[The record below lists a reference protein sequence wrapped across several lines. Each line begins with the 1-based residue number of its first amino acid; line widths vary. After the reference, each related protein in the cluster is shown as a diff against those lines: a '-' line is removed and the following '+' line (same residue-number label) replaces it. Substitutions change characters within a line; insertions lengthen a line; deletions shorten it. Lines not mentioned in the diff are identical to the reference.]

1 MKKTAIL
8 LSFLI
13 SIYWAQEGARY
24 LIIAY
29 DSFYD
34 QVAPLA
40 LWKNQKGIRTLV
52 KHLSEVGSTPSQ
64 ITSYI
69 TNAYNTWSPR
79 PEFVL
84 LVGSPNLLPA
94 YTYQSDNQY
103 VDMSGDYRAELAC
116 GRFPCKNAR
125 QCSVMVRKTLS
136 YEQAPFMADTFWL
149 KSLLTIVRDGYDSD
163 DTFYYNDAHIARD
176 LVLNNG
182 FYLVDSLT
190 RDQGHNQDNIISSV
204 NQGKGLVLYRGTA
217 GGNWWYPFFVEPNQ
231 TNNGSKLP
239 VIISTTCAT
248 VTLAPGES
256 MVGEAWLK
264 AGNPQNLKGAVAFFG
279 NARSDNDVARLRSA
293 IARGF
298 FKGVFLETLPTMGQC
313 VLRAKQELYDLYHHQ
328 QEYESFTLL
337 GDPELNLWTATP
349 KILSV
354 SYDTILPQLPGQFS
368 LTVSTSGASFP
379 YAQVCIW
386 KTNDFYLTGYTDSL
400 GFAVFDINPQTEGS
414 FLVTVTGR
422 NCYPFHDSA
431 WIRNGDV
438 GVIAI
443 NNMPSAADS
452 GTVLVPGATIKNF
465 GSIKASFPVRFTADG
480 YSSTRPVIN
489 LLPESTYSV
498 EFDSLFLVRRGEN
511 ICQCSTEL
519 AGDENLAN
527 DWVIDTTFI
536 NVHDVGV
543 MQIISPED
551 TLWVGDT
558 VLPVSDI
565 HNFGNDP
572 ESFSIRFWISA
583 DSADGRIVYDLTVSM
598 ALEPDQDT
606 IVDFPEWT
614 VIESGNYSAFCRTEL
629 INDMNPENDS
639 LAKSIFVI
647 PQTGVTEAT
656 PTNEILG
663 LQCYPNPFRNKIT
676 IKYSVNNRADVVLK
690 IYDITGKIVKSFNS
704 KNQPLKTNN
713 YVIWDGKNSEGSEVN
728 QGIYFMQ
735 LEEPAIKF
743 KKKLLKLSLIDGG
756 YVGGLARGGVR

>member
-1 MKKTAIL
+1 MKKTVIL

-29 DSFYD
+29 GNFYD

-40 LWKNQKGIRTLV
+40 LWKNQKGIKTV
-52 KHLSEVGSTPSQ
+52 IKHLSEVGSTPNQ
-64 ITSYI
+64 IRSYI
-69 TNAYNTWSPR
+69 INAYNTWSPR
-79 PEFVL
+79 PEFLL
-84 LVGSPNLLPA
+84 LVGSPNLLPP

-103 VDMSGDYRAELAC
+103 ADMLGDYRAELAC

-136 YEQAPFMADTFWL
+136 YEQAPFMADTFWM

-163 DTFYYNDAHIARD
+163 DTIYYNDAHFARD

-190 RDQGHNQDNIISSV
+190 EAQGHNQDNIINSI
-204 NQGKGLVLYRGTA
+204 NQGKGFLLYRGTA
-217 GGNWWYPFFVEPNQ
+217 GGNWWYPFYVEPNQ
-231 TNNGSKLP
+231 SNNGSKLP
-239 VIISTTCAT
+239 VIISATCAT

-279 NARSDNDVARLRSA
+279 NARSDNNVAHLRSA
-293 IARGF
+293 IARGY
-298 FKGVFLETLPTMGQC
+298 FKGVFLESLPTMGQA
-313 VLRAKQELYDLYHHQ
+313 VLRAKQELYELYSHQ

-349 KILSV
+349 KMLSV
-354 SYDTILPQLPGQFS
+354 SYDTVLPQLPGQFS
-368 LTVSTSGASFP
+368 ITVTTNGIVVPSAKI
-379 YAQVCIW
+379 CIW

-400 GFAVFDINPQTEGS
+400 GTAVFDINPQTEGS

-422 NCYPFHDSA
+422 NCYPFQDSA

-438 GVIAI
+438 GVIEI
-443 NNMPSAADS
+443 NNMPTSVDS
-452 GTVLVPGATIKNF
+452 GAVLVPGAMVKNF
-465 GSIKASFPVRFTADG
+465 GSTTANFLVRFTTDG
-480 YSSTRPVIN
+480 YSSNRPVTN

-498 EFDSLFLVRRGEN
+498 EFDSLFFVQRGEN

-519 AGDENLAN
+519 AGDENLIN
-527 DWVIDTTFI
+527 DWVFDTTFI

-543 MQIISPED
+543 TQIISPGD

-558 VLPVSDI
+558 VLPASDI
-565 HNFGNDP
+565 HNFGNNP

-583 DSADGRIVYDLTVSM
+583 DSADGRIVYDSILSM
-598 ALEPDQDT
+598 GLEPDQDT
-606 IVDFPEWT
+606 IINFPEWT
-614 VIESGNYSAFCRTEL
+614 VIESGNYSATCRTEL

-639 LAKSIFVI
+639 LAKSIFVT
-647 PQTGVTEAT
+647 PQTGVTEIT

-663 LQCYPNPFRNKIT
+663 LQCYPNPFLNNFT
-676 IKYSVNNRADVVLK
+676 IKYGPVKNKEYWLK
-690 IYDITGKIVKSFNS
+690 IYDITGGLVRAFRLAPNENNTTIV
-704 KNQPLKTNN
+704 
-713 YVIWDGKNSEGSEVN
+713 WDGKNCAGREVN

-743 KKKLLKLSLIDGG
+743 KKKLLKLSLASRGNI
-756 YVGGLARGGVR
+756 GGLARGGVR